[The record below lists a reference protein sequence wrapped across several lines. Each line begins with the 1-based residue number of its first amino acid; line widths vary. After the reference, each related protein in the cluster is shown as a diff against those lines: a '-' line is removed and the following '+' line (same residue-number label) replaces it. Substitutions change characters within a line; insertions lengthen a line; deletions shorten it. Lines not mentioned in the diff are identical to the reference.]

1 LYSKYISIE
10 DSRKFIDALGKS
22 TDHNVANSWFI
33 EQRGWDTIFKSQ
45 PDIKKKHYLLSRI
58 WYGDSHMFHL
68 MNYIPYNQYKNVY
81 TELSLTEWSPSEVD
95 RSDTIM
101 GYTGR
106 KTNDGGETLIRHIG
120 WESYEF

>member
-1 LYSKYISIE
+1 
-10 DSRKFIDALGKS
+10 
-22 TDHNVANSWFI
+22 
-33 EQRGWDTIFKSQ
+33 
-45 PDIKKKHYLLSRI
+45 
-58 WYGDSHMFHL
+58 MFHL

-101 GYTGR
+101 GYIGIKHKET
-106 KTNDGGETLIRHIG
+106 GGETLSRRIG